1 MSNTTILP
9 ISGTTTVYFFSCMS
23 CLRLEKWSIKQFVS
37 GIKKI
42 GWISSSMQRWR
53 SFSIS
58 FWKRKVYTIVILFL
72 WWYYEIYHIITR
84 LLCITLH
91 RYTCTFKKMEFKRNM
106 VRYYYLEKK
115 DKSNWDTGRLYSYQ
129 NCLVKVAL
137 VFLSLKLYW
146 NCVHFNHSFHYLF
159 ITIITKVTL

>member
-58 FWKRKVYTIVILFL
+58 FWKRKVYTIVICCL

-91 RYTCTFKKMEFKRNM
+91 RYTRTFKKMEFKRNM
-106 VRYYYLEKK
+106 ARYYFPEKK
-115 DKSNWDTGRLYSYQ
+115 DKSNWDTGGLYS
-129 NCLVKVAL
+129 
-137 VFLSLKLYW
+137 LSKLS
-146 NCVHFNHSFHYLF
+146 CESTCTCSSCF
-159 ITIITKVTL
+159 